1 MTVIVVGGG
10 ISGLA
15 TAYLCAK
22 RGLSVTVFEKGQAGG
37 KIHSEREAG
46 WLLEHGPQGF
56 LDSVPESLTLA
67 AELGL
72 EPVRA
77 NETAKKRFLYFRG
90 ALHRVPE
97 SPPLLVRSRILS
109 ARGKARLLWEPF
121 ARKRENGVDET
132 VFDFAERRLGREAA
146 ERLVAPMV
154 AGIYAGD
161 AAKLSIDSALPRLAK
176 LEREYGSLLRAMRKL
191 KAKGPGPRGTL
202 TSYKGG
208 MGDVIDALTEKLGP
222 AVVRAHVRSI
232 ERDGATFRIRTDD
245 SGPLSADAVVL
256 ATPGYA
262 AAQLVPDVTPLA
274 EIPYAPVDVAF
285 LGYARGDVEHPLDGF
300 GFLVA
305 PGEDLRVLGCLWE
318 SSIFPFRAP
327 DGSVLFRLMLGGAR
341 DPQVA
346 GLAPAHVLSLAREAL
361 EKSIGLRAEPR
372 LARLVRHPRGIPQY
386 TVGHAARVAAATAAE
401 QAWPGLFLTGNSLRG
416 VGYNDCVREAYAVA
430 DRVERHV
437 ARQ

>member
-1 MTVIVVGGG
+1 MVGGG

-22 RGLSVTVFEKGQAGG
+22 RGMSVTVFEKGEPGG
-37 KIHSEREAG
+37 KIHSAHEEG
-46 WLLEHGPQGF
+46 FLLEHGPQGF

-67 AELGL
+67 SELGL
-72 EPVRA
+72 EPLRA

-90 ALHRVPE
+90 ALQRVPE
-97 SPPLLVRSRILS
+97 SPPLLIKSKILS
-109 ARGKARLLWEPF
+109 LRGKARLAWEPF
-121 ARKRENGVDET
+121 AKKRTEPDET
-132 VFDFAERRLGREAA
+132 VMAFATRRLGHEAA

-161 AAKLSIDSALPRLAK
+161 ADKLSIDSALPRVAK
-176 LEREYGSLLRAMRKL
+176 LERDHGSLIRAMRKL
-191 KAKGPGPRGTL
+191 KASGPGPRGTL
-202 TSYKGG
+202 TSFKGG
-208 MGDVIDALTEKLGP
+208 MGDVINALLAKLGP

-232 ERDGATFRIRTDD
+232 EFLGSRDGASFRVRTDD
-245 SGPLSADAVVL
+245 SGPAPADAVVL

-262 AAQLVPDVTPLA
+262 TASLVPDVAPLA

-285 LGYARGDVEHPLDGF
+285 LGYPRDAVPHPLDGF

-341 DPQVA
+341 DPGVA
-346 GLAPAHVLSLAREAL
+346 GLSPAHVLTLAREAL
-361 EKSIGLRAEPR
+361 EKSIGIRAEPR
-372 LARLVRHPRGIPQY
+372 LSRLVRHPRGIPQY
-386 TVGHAARVAAATAAE
+386 TVGHAQRVAAATAKE
-401 QAWPGLFLTGNSLRG
+401 SAWPGLYLTGNALRG

-430 DRVERHV
+430 DRVARH
-437 ARQ
+437 AS